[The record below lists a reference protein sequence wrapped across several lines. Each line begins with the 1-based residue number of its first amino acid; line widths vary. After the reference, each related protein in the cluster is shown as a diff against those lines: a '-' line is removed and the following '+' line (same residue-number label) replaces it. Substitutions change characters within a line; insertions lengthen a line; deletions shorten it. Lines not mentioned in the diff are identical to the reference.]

1 MPDPPTP
8 VWEQEE
14 SVDVRAEPAFA
25 FRYWT
30 TEAWASDPGIEG
42 REIDGPYRTG
52 ARGVTHLKGGGTVNW
67 LLSEVEPDHLTV
79 IEVPLT
85 EAILR
90 FELRFEGRTGGG
102 TVITQRVSIS
112 GANAAEH
119 REGLE
124 AGFGQ
129 NMRVGMLRIAKELD
143 EAAARE

>member
-1 MPDPPTP
+1 MMTRISSG
-8 VWEQEE
+8 ERRQN
-14 SVDVRAEPAFA
+14 SA
-25 FRYWT
+25 
-30 TEAWASDPGIEG
+30 
-42 REIDGPYRTG
+42 
-52 ARGVTHLKGGGTVNW
+52 
-67 LLSEVEPDHLTV
+67 LLDRRSHV